1 MDSQDVII
9 VKDMPH
15 TRRYDVS
22 KTGLRSL
29 MDAGSKKAVEPEV
42 GRKVAI
48 IKFLPERIH
57 MREKGC
63 HSVREFSGLHRA

>member
-1 MDSQDVII
+1 MVSQDVII
-9 VKDMPH
+9 VEDMPH

-29 MDAGSKKAVEPEV
+29 MDAGSKAVEPEV

-48 IKFLPERIH
+48 IEFLPERIH
-57 MREKGC
+57 TREKGC
-63 HSVREFSGLHRA
+63 HSVRKFSGLHRA